1 MSSNKYREG
10 NLRGA
15 IMKKTVENLYPHSA
29 TLFRFCKEALEIHY
43 DGNVKVIDQDVGAIL
58 GYDPAD
64 CSHWKKGKKNI
75 RALATLRSIADH
87 LRIDERLLVNIAS
100 GKVDLQ
106 EAVFEYRG
114 YGNFSLR
121 ERPLESLKKEYFK
134 NPAKW
139 QTTSGMRSF
148 EDLFDV
154 NRPAVAELARQVL
167 ELANF
172 SEAPIF
178 VQEIFSLFPNINLC
192 ADRTLVTPIQVD
204 NSEVPVKTCTIRYRD
219 EEMRPYVRFLLV
231 KELFK
236 FLCSSEHRLTSNFVS
251 DTPTPQEVI
260 DVRSNVFAGLLLIPD
275 HLLRRAVN
283 NLDSS
288 LDVVNQLTNVFW
300 VSKALMN
307 NRLRD
312 YLENG

>member
-1 MSSNKYREG
+1 
-10 NLRGA
+10 
-15 IMKKTVENLYPHSA
+15 MKKTVENLYPHSA

-87 LRIDERLLVNIAS
+87 LRIDERLLVSIAS

-139 QTTSGMRSF
+139 QTTSSSVRSF
-148 EDLFDV
+148 EDLFNV
-154 NRPAVAELARQVL
+154 NRPAVAEIARQVL
-167 ELANF
+167 SLGKFE
-172 SEAPIF
+172 EAPIF
-178 VQEIFSLFPNINLC
+178 VQEFFSLFPNINLC
-192 ADRTLVTPIQVD
+192 VDQTLSMPIQID
-204 NSEVPVKTCTIRYRD
+204 NNDLPTRTCTIRYRD

-236 FLCSSEHRLTSNFVS
+236 FLCSSEHSLATDFISE
-251 DTPTPQEVI
+251 TPTPQEVI
-260 DVRSNVFAGLLLIPD
+260 DVRSNIFAGLLLIPD
-275 HLLRRAVN
+275 HLLRRDVN

-288 LDVVNQLTNVFW
+288 LDVVNQLTDMFW

-312 YLENG
+312 YLENS

>member
-1 MSSNKYREG
+1 
-10 NLRGA
+10 
-15 IMKKTVENLYPHSA
+15 MKKTVENLYPHSA

-87 LRIDERLLVNIAS
+87 LRIDERLLVSIAS

-139 QTTSGMRSF
+139 QTTSSGVRSF

-154 NRPAVAELARQVL
+154 NRSAVAEMARQVL
-167 ELANF
+167 SLGKFE
-172 SEAPIF
+172 EAPIF

-192 ADRTLVTPIQVD
+192 ADQTLAMPIQID
-204 NSEVPVKTCTIRYRD
+204 NNDLPTRTCTIRYRD

-236 FLCSSEHRLTSNFVS
+236 FLCSSEHSLATNFVS
-251 DTPTPQEVI
+251 ETLTPQEVI
-260 DVRSNVFAGLLLIPD
+260 DVRSNIFAGLLLIPD
-275 HLLRRAVN
+275 HLLRRDVN

-288 LDVVNQLTNVFW
+288 LDVVNQLTDMFW

>member
-1 MSSNKYREG
+1 
-10 NLRGA
+10 
-15 IMKKTVENLYPHSA
+15 MKKTVENLYPHSA

-167 ELANF
+167 ELGNF

-192 ADRTLVTPIQVD
+192 ADRTLVAPIQVD
-204 NSEVPVKTCTIRYRD
+204 NSEVPTKTCTIRYRD

-236 FLCSSEHRLTSNFVS
+236 FLCSSEQRLTSNFVS
-251 DTPTPQEVI
+251 NTPTPQEVI

-275 HLLRRAVN
+275 HMLRRAVN

-288 LDVVNQLTNVFW
+288 LDVVNQLTNMFW